1 MSQRNGDCVDEG
13 GDEYSVDVNF
23 TIQIPC
29 GINRDTGG
37 GAGLDFS
44 FLLLD
49 KGDGQ
54 NDAVDGDKDNDDE
67 YFQYKKSD
75 EDI

>member
-1 MSQRNGDCVDEG
+1 MLLMSQRNGDCVDEG

-49 KGDGQ
+49 KGDG
-54 NDAVDGDKDNDDE
+54 
-67 YFQYKKSD
+67 
-75 EDI
+75 